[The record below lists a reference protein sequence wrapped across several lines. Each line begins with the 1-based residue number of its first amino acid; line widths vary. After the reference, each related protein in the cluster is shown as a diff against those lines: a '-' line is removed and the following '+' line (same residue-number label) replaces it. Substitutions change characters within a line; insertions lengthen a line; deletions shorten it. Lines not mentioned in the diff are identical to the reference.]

1 MTFLYVLL
9 CVIAVTLI
17 LLCIRV
23 VAVINY
29 EEEFSFTIK
38 WLFLKFVVYPPKP
51 KKEKPE
57 EKKEKP
63 KEEKKKKEKTR
74 KSNPFLDFY
83 HNQGVSGV
91 LELISSA
98 VSAVKGMF
106 RRLFKAVVIR
116 DLSIFMRISGED
128 AAQTAIAYGKVCA
141 AVFPAVGA
149 VSSVV
154 KIKNRDI
161 RIEPDFQGGTAQA
174 SFSVVAAVIPLR
186 VLAAAII
193 VLVQLLFKV
202 VLKLFI
208 GSRSKEEKQSK
219 KQTK

>member
-1 MTFLYVLL
+1 
-9 CVIAVTLI
+9 
-17 LLCIRV
+17 V

-29 EEEFSFTIK
+29 EEEFSFTVK

-63 KEEKKKKEKTR
+63 KEEKKKEKTK

-141 AVFPAVGA
+141 AVFPAIGA

-154 KIKNRDI
+154 KIKNRDV
-161 RIEPDFQGGTAQA
+161 RIEPDFQGEQPKRR
-174 SFSVVAAVIPLR
+174 FSVVAAVIPLR
-186 VLAAAII
+186 VWRRPSLCWSSYC
-193 VLVQLLFKV
+193 L
-202 VLKLFI
+202 
-208 GSRSKEEKQSK
+208 G
-219 KQTK
+219 

>member
-38 WLFLKFVVYPPKP
+38 WLFIKFVLYPPKP

-57 EKKEKP
+57 KKKKEP
-63 KEEKKKKEKTR
+63 KEEKKKKEKS
-74 KSNPFLDFY
+74 KKANPFSEFY

-91 LELISSA
+91 LDLISSA

-116 DLSIFMRISGED
+116 DLTIYLRVTGED
-128 AAQTAIAYGKVCA
+128 AAQTAIAYGKMCA
-141 AVFPAVGA
+141 AVFPAVGV

-154 KIKNRDI
+154 KMKNRDI
-161 RIEPDFQGGTAQA
+161 RIEPDFQGGPAKA
-174 SFSVVAAVIPLR
+174 SFSMIAAVIPLK

-193 VLVQLLFKV
+193 LLVELFFKV
-202 VLKLFI
+202 LLKLFF
-208 GSRSKEEKQSK
+208 GSRSKEDKQK
-219 KQTK
+219 N